1 MCTLFFVPVQKKNM
15 SMKEL
20 TTADEAKDSAR
31 FKGTPASQKLKA
43 QAMKGPPKKVEPS
56 AC

>member
-1 MCTLFFVPVQKKNM
+1 M